1 MTKINKTN
9 YHRCWPECRKMT
21 YSFLVG
27 VKIVTANVE
36 ISVEVPQ
43 KAENQ
48 STTRSCQITLGN
60 TPKEL
65 SISL

>member
-1 MTKINKTN
+1 
-9 YHRCWPECRKMT
+9 MT